1 MIRIMAMA
9 LLLLSL
15 PGFSAA
21 ESPPE
26 DRIVAEITEIILAGV
41 EGWNQGDIEEFM
53 GQYWQSDDLRFASG
67 GTVSFGWRTVLDRYE
82 NRYPDRQAMGHLVF
96 SDLDVRLL
104 GAEAALAF
112 GRWTLEREG
121 DAPTGLFTL
130 VLRRLPEG
138 WRIVHDHT
146 SSAEE

>member
-1 MIRIMAMA
+1 MSRITIVAV
-9 LLLLSL
+9 LLLSL

-21 ESPPE
+21 GTSSE
-26 DRIVAEITEIILAGV
+26 DPIVEEITETILAGV
-41 EGWNQGDIEEFM
+41 EGWNRGDIEGFM

-67 GTVSFGWRTVLDRYE
+67 GTVSFGWRTVLERYKK
-82 NRYPDRQAMGHLVF
+82 RYPDRKTMGRLVF

-104 GAEAALAF
+104 GDAAALAF
-112 GRWTLEREG
+112 GRWTLEREA

-130 VLRRLPEG
+130 VLKRFPEG

-146 SSAEE
+146 SSAE